1 MFDTAYNIALFTIGI
16 ISSLIT
22 IVGWFPQAIKTFK
35 THDTSGISLAF
46 YSLIY
51 ISSIFWIIY
60 AFLALF
66 IPGGDKNV
74 TIPSSLP
81 PVLITNL
88 VAIVLNTIILMI
100 KIKNIVKAKNANMSE
115 REYINSLN
123 NKNKSTEN

>member
-1 MFDTAYNIALFTIGI
+1 MFDTPYNIALFTIGI

-66 IPGGDKNV
+66 IPGGDKAT
-74 TIPSSLP
+74 TIPSSL

-100 KIKNIVKAKNANMSE
+100 KIKNIMKAKKLNITE
-115 REYINSLN
+115 REYIDSLN
-123 NKNKSTEN
+123 DKNKSTEK